1 MKVSVS
7 TAGID
12 EARRAMLRVANLPG
26 VALARTAENV
36 EEFVEGEAGKHS
48 KKGDLVA
55 SIYLRRTGES
65 YEIGHDIQRAPHA
78 VFVHWGA
85 RPHKIEPKNK
95 KALRWAGGGVFFF
108 AKRINHPGN
117 KADPWMVRA
126 AAYAPRE
133 FDRNLQQLASQRDA

>member
-26 VALARTAENV
+26 VALARTAESV
-36 EEFVEGEAGKHS
+36 EEFVEGQAAKHS
-48 KKGDLVA
+48 KKGALVA
-55 SIYLRRTGES
+55 SIYLRRVGES
-65 YEIGHDIQRAPHA
+65 YEIGHDAQRAPHA
-78 VFVHWGA
+78 LFVHWGT

-126 AAYAPRE
+126 SAYAPRE
-133 FDRNLQQLASQRDA
+133 FDRHLQLLSSQPGA